1 MLADVQPD
9 SPCLAMYGL
18 NGGRQRPREEERSS
32 PCAEQGPE
40 AAEDKGL
47 QGHSEIRELDTT
59 SPLAPQLAPAVP
71 ALVMSSV

>member
-1 MLADVQPD
+1 MQSRD
-9 SPCLAMYGL
+9 
-18 NGGRQRPREEERSS
+18 
-32 PCAEQGPE
+32 PE